1 MGHCVRAVRHFF
13 GRSQTR
19 ENEPLSR
26 QTLQKAMRSPSLATK
41 RLFLFPL
48 LSLHNHTSRL
58 PVPGA
63 PRVQPVDALPCFL
76 LRRLPHRLQRV
87 EGRKCCC
94 CGGSFRA
101 ASPFFSVLLR
111 FLHPQ
116 ETRRGSS
123 TTSTATI
130 MTSSVPPSKALPSSG
145 MQHALLSRASSPR
158 ENAALA
164 SFFSVPSLFPP
175 PLPRTHH
182 THSQPPPHTTMFEA
196 RLTEGNLLK
205 KIIEAIKDL
214 VQEAN
219 VDCSETGLTMQAM
232 DASHVSL
239 CSLNMRA
246 TGFDHFR
253 CDRSISLGLNL
264 SNLGKILKCAGNED
278 VVTLKAEDEPDTL
291 TLMFEAPNQERISD
305 FELKLMDIETEH
317 LGIPN
322 EEYKCTISMPSN
334 EFQRIIRDLAVIGET
349 CIISCTKEGVR
360 FSVSGDLG
368 KGNVT
373 VRQSSAVDGDEK
385 EQVKIQME
393 EPVTLNFAL
402 RYLGFF
408 TKATPLGPT
417 VKLHMS
423 PDVPIVVEYPM
434 ENIGSI
440 SYFLAPKIDED

>member
-1 MGHCVRAVRHFF
+1 
-13 GRSQTR
+13 
-19 ENEPLSR
+19 
-26 QTLQKAMRSPSLATK
+26 
-41 RLFLFPL
+41 
-48 LSLHNHTSRL
+48 
-58 PVPGA
+58 
-63 PRVQPVDALPCFL
+63 
-76 LRRLPHRLQRV
+76 
-87 EGRKCCC
+87 
-94 CGGSFRA
+94 
-101 ASPFFSVLLR
+101 
-111 FLHPQ
+111 
-116 ETRRGSS
+116 
-123 TTSTATI
+123 
-130 MTSSVPPSKALPSSG
+130 
-145 MQHALLSRASSPR
+145 
-158 ENAALA
+158 
-164 SFFSVPSLFPP
+164 
-175 PLPRTHH
+175 
-182 THSQPPPHTTMFEA
+182 MFEA

-239 CSLNMRA
+239 CSLNMRSG
-246 TGFDHFR
+246 GFDHFR

-264 SNLGKILKCAGNED
+264 ANLGKILKCAGNDD

-334 EFQRIIRDLAVIGET
+334 EFQRIIRDLSVIGET